1 MSTWHLVLREIGYRK
16 GNFLLG
22 AAAVLVAAACVVA
35 AVSLLGRYDLRTEQ
49 WAAEQD
55 KGLREQK
62 AKLEDDYRKI
72 ALGLGFNIVI
82 LPKDQELNDFYDKD
96 YASKSM
102 PEDYAERLAKARVVT
117 VNHVLPTLQQRIKWP
132 EQDRTIQLVG
142 TRGEVALVGRGKMT
156 ALQAPVPA
164 GRAVLGYELHHS
176 LKLAKGD
183 RIVLRGRTLQVSALQ
198 PERGNKDDITI
209 WVPLAEAQQLL
220 GQPGRVNA
228 IMALE
233 CNCAADRLATV
244 RSEIAKVLPDTQVI
258 EFGPQAL
265 ARAEARNRAADEA
278 DQDFRREAHN
288 RAQQSLQRE
297 RLFAVLIP
305 LVIGAAAIWVALLA
319 WGNVRS
325 RTGEI
330 GILRALGVP
339 TRRVLALFLVRAA
352 LLGVLG
358 AALGFAAGWLGSWLG
373 EERLSGGLPL
383 GPLFDPLLLALVL
396 VITPLLSALVS
407 WLPALAAAQ
416 VDPAATLR
424 T

>member
-16 GNFLLG
+16 GNFLLA

-35 AVSLLGRYDLRTEQ
+35 AISLLARDGLRSEQ

-55 KGLREQK
+55 KELKEQK

-72 ALGLGFNIVI
+72 ALGLGFNLVI
-82 LPKDQELNDFYDKD
+82 LPKDQELHDFYDKD

-164 GRAVLGYELHHS
+164 GQAVLGYELHRS

-198 PERGNKDDITI
+198 SERGNKDDITV

-220 GQPGRVNA
+220 GQPGRINA

-233 CNCAADRLATV
+233 CNCASDRLATV

-278 DQDFRREAHN
+278 DQDFRREAHS

-305 LVIGAAAIWVALLA
+305 LVVGATAIWVGLLA

-373 EERLSGGLPL
+373 EERLSGGPPL
-383 GPLFDPLLLALVL
+383 GPRFDPLLLALVL